1 MTRRSGRHCVP
12 RLAQVTAHVMAN
24 CCRSCSRFCLASFL
38 HVWFMAINVFV
49 DISYVLFSSCMFKA
63 DYFLINFN
71 MQGGLYRTLFG
82 AGILSYIM

>member
-1 MTRRSGRHCVP
+1 MP
-12 RLAQVTAHVMAN
+12 RLAQGTAHVMAY

-63 DYFLINFN
+63 DFIFLLILTCKEAFIERFLV
-71 MQGGLYRTLFG
+71 QGF
-82 AGILSYIM
+82 